1 MQLTHLCSC
10 RKLGYV
16 RISTFILVTQLAT
29 FLCNYKEHK
38 LTLLTKIKTGNFFIS
53 ISISFDLTPCFQVY
67 SFAIFHY
74 QLAET
79 KSWEP
84 SFDSGW
90 CFTIVTIW
98 RFLGASLLR
107 WKNSG
112 KKIVCSGTLST
123 WGAFISRNFFQNWL
137 LLRKTESSRRE
148 STCNSIWMSVLVPS
162 FVIWIKNALYS

>member
-38 LTLLTKIKTGNFFIS
+38 LTLLTKIKTGNFFRS

-84 SFDSGW
+84 LLWFWMMFYHCNYLALSW
-90 CFTIVTIW
+90 CLFITLEKF
-98 RFLGASLLR
+98 RE
-107 WKNSG
+107 
-112 KKIVCSGTLST
+112 KIVCSGTLST

>member
-38 LTLLTKIKTGNFFIS
+38 LTLLTKIKTGNFFRS

-79 KSWEP
+79 KSWE
-84 SFDSGW
+84 
-90 CFTIVTIW
+90 
-98 RFLGASLLR
+98 
-107 WKNSG
+107 
-112 KKIVCSGTLST
+112 
-123 WGAFISRNFFQNWL
+123 L
-137 LLRKTESSRRE
+137 LLWFWMMFYHCNYLALSWCLFITLEKFREKNCMFRHAINVRCLYFSKFLPKLTSSKK
-148 STCNSIWMSVLVPS
+148 N
-162 FVIWIKNALYS
+162 WIISAGEHL

>member
-29 FLCNYKEHK
+29 FLCNYKGHK
-38 LTLLTKIKTGNFFIS
+38 LTLLTKIKTGNFFRS
-53 ISISFDLTPCFQVY
+53 ISISFDLTPCFQVLQY
-67 SFAIFHY
+67 SIINSLRQSH
-74 QLAET
+74 ENRC
-79 KSWEP
+79 
-84 SFDSGW
+84 FDSGW